1 MGYIYIRTN
10 EWWNWYN
17 ICKLGK
23 SINVSDRENGYV
35 PGEPIRGKFTMV
47 FRVSDMDEIETMLK
61 KEFQSLNFN
70 QKNDDDRTGG
80 TEFFNKTIISLIEP
94 FLIKHGFTYE
104 KLTDEEINELEREP
118 RKVYQPYTPRDY
130 QTIIIEKSVDYFK
143 THAKGVLVLMCGV
156 GKTLISLWIAQKL
169 KSHSILIGVPNVLLL
184 EQWKNAVSMFHRPCL
199 TVSDGVTVE
208 TIQSFL
214 SETCIII
221 TTYSS
226 AHKVFAASK
235 SFTFDMKIQDECH
248 HLTSVEIVNDSK
260 QYVQMLNISSLK
272 QLSLTAT
279 LKTGEHISNE
289 NTDYFGDIIDRKCLL
304 WAIDKRIVCD
314 YSIQTIVTDENV
326 FMNNDQLEL
335 TRFNIIE
342 DKEKRLF
349 LSAFAALKSIND
361 GHSHHVL
368 IYANTKFHLLKI
380 MYYIDLILTQ
390 KYFTFPVYYSDYHGE
405 KSSKEQMDILK
416 KFEMSKFGILACVYC
431 LGEGWD
437 FPLLD
442 AVVFA
447 ENMSSNIRIVQ
458 SALRASR
465 KNKLDPTKK
474 TKIILPILNRTD
486 WLENNDNPD
495 LKKVRE
501 VIYQMGLED
510 ETVTQKMS
518 VIKISVERHVL
529 QTEPVEFGVYDD
541 EMTQHLRLKS
551 VHRSALSI
559 SYEKAR
565 TILYDKGI
573 KSIESYHALCDK
585 DFRLHKEPDV
595 AFKGQF
601 TNWMDY
607 LSIDRDDYYDLETC
621 KEKVRD
627 YIKLHPSL
635 KDHYLELSI
644 LCTELCKLDG
654 LFPPPGLWRDC
665 YGIELH
671 HIISISYK
679 KKGKG
684 CI

>member
-1 MGYIYIRTN
+1 MEYIYVRTN
-10 EWWNWYN
+10 EWWDMYD
-17 ICKLGK
+17 ICKIGK
-23 SINVSDRENGYV
+23 SINIPNRENGYV
-35 PGEPIRGKFTMV
+35 PGEPIRGKFIHV
-47 FRVSDMDEIETMLK
+47 FKVHQMDVIETLLK
-61 KEFQSLNFN
+61 EEFHHLNFN
-70 QKNDDDRTGG
+70 QKNDEDRSGG
-80 TEFFNKTIISLIEP
+80 TEFFDKSIINLIEP
-94 FLIKHGFTYE
+94 FLIRHEFTYI
-104 KLTDEEINELEREP
+104 KLTGQEINELERGP
-118 RKVYQPYTPRDY
+118 SSYRPRDY
-130 QTIIIEKSVDYFK
+130 QTTIIEKSIEYFK
-143 THAKGVLVLMCGV
+143 THAKGLLVLMCGV
-156 GKTLISLWIAQKL
+156 GKTLISLWIAQAL
-169 KSHSILIGVPNVLLL
+169 KSRSILIGVPNVLLL
-184 EQWKNAVSMFHRPCL
+184 EQWKNAISTIFKYPCL
-199 TVSDGVTVE
+199 VVSDGVSVE

-214 SETCIII
+214 AEQCIVI

-226 AHKVFAASK
+226 AHKVFSASK
-235 SFTFDMKIQDECH
+235 TFKFDMKIQDECH
-248 HLTSVEIVNDSK
+248 HLTSIDIVKDSK
-260 QYVQMLNISSLK
+260 QFVQMLNIESEK

-279 LKTGEHISNE
+279 LKTGEYISND
-289 NTDYFGDIIDRKCLL
+289 NVDYFGDIIDRKCLL
-304 WAIDKRIVCD
+304 WAIDQRIVCD
-314 YSIQTIVTDENV
+314 YSIQTIVTNEAELNDE
-326 FMNNDQLEL
+326 
-335 TRFNIIE
+335 TRFALIE

-349 LSAFAALKSIND
+349 LSAFASLKSIND
-361 GHSHHVL
+361 GHSHHIL

-380 MYYIDLILTQ
+380 MYYIDLLLKQ

-405 KSSKEQMDILK
+405 KSTKEQDDSLK
-416 KFEMSKFGILACVYC
+416 KFETSKFGILACVYC

-465 KNKLDPTKK
+465 KNKKDPSKK
-474 TKIILPILNRTD
+474 TKIILPILNRND
-486 WLENNDNPD
+486 WLENNDNLD

-518 VIKISVERHVL
+518 VIKIKVERHRIE
-529 QTEPVEFGVYDD
+529 TEPVEFGVYDD
-541 EMTQHLRLKS
+541 AMTQHLRLKS

-565 TILYDKGI
+565 TILYDKDI

-595 AFKGQF
+595 VFKGQF
-601 TNWMDY
+601 TNWLDY
-607 LSIDRDDYYDLETC
+607 LSINRDDYYNVETC

-635 KDHYLELSI
+635 KDKYLELSV
-644 LCTELCKLDG
+644 LCAELCKLDV

-671 HIISISYK
+671 HIIAISYK
-679 KKGKG
+679 KKSKG

>member
-1 MGYIYIRTN
+1 MEYIYVRTN
-10 EWWNWYN
+10 EWWTLYN
-17 ICKLGK
+17 ICKVGR
-23 SINVSDRENGYV
+23 SINFTDRENGYV
-35 PGEPIRGKFTMV
+35 TGEPVRGKYILV
-47 FRVSDMDEIETMLK
+47 FKVYVMDDIETLLK
-61 KEFQSLNFN
+61 KEFQPLNFK
-70 QKNDDDRTGG
+70 QKNDEDRTGG
-80 TEFFNKTIISLIEP
+80 TELFNKTIIPLIEP
-94 FLIKHGFTYE
+94 FLIKHGFTYT
-104 KLTDEEINELEREP
+104 KLTDQEINQLERDP
-118 RKVYQPYTPRDY
+118 RVTYKPKYTPRDY
-130 QTIIIEKSVDYFK
+130 QTTIIEKSVEYFK
-143 THAKGVLVLMCGV
+143 THAKGLLVLMCGV
-156 GKTLISLWIAQKL
+156 GKTLISLWIAQALMSK
-169 KSHSILIGVPNVLLL
+169 SILIGVPNVLLL
-184 EQWKNAVSMFHRPCL
+184 DQWKKAISMFKYPYL
-199 TVSDGVTVE
+199 VVSDGVTVE

-214 SETCIII
+214 TEKCIVI

-235 SFTFDMKIQDECH
+235 TFKFDMKIQDECH
-248 HLTSVEIVNDSK
+248 HLTSTEIVKDST
-260 QYVQMLNISSLK
+260 QYVQMLNISALK

-279 LKTGEHISNE
+279 LKTGEHISND
-289 NTDYFGDIIDRKCLL
+289 NVDYFGDIIDTKCLL
-304 WAIDKRIVCD
+304 WAIDQSIVCD
-314 YSIQTIVTDENV
+314 YSIQTIVTDETEIGH
-326 FMNNDQLEL
+326 D
-335 TRFNIIE
+335 FNLIE

-361 GHSHHVL
+361 GNSHHVL

-380 MYYIDLILTQ
+380 MYYIDLILKQ

-405 KSSKEQMDILK
+405 KSPKEQTDILK

-447 ENMSSNIRIVQ
+447 ENMTSNIRIVQ

-518 VIKISVERHVL
+518 VIKISVERHAL

-635 KDHYLELSI
+635 KDHYLDLSI